1 MPIQYSQRRARRER
15 LLAALPEELRP
26 LVSLRNVESI
36 ARLPKPAL
44 ATLIQA
50 AGMGL
55 PSLPAALRLLSAQ
68 PDLTPEELILACQPG
83 APEPGDRDT
92 AEANEA
98 RSETPAAEERERKT
112 DRTRSEGEDD
122 EAVRLLADT
131 IRRCFPHVSPVSADS
146 LASVPPLADLRLLAA
161 GIRLALAA
169 ARGSEITSLIAEALL
184 REALAGLQ
192 DGQAAGC
199 LTRTLSDTQAP
210 IRIVPLN
217 WFKEVHPEC

>member
-1 MPIQYSQRRARRER
+1 MPIQYSQRRARREQ

-26 LVSLRNVESI
+26 LVSLRNVETVV
-36 ARLPKPAL
+36 RLPKPAL

-50 AGMGL
+50 AGLGL

-68 PDLTPEELILACQPG
+68 PDLTTEELILACQPG

-98 RSETPAAEERERKT
+98 RSETPAAGERERKT
-112 DRTRSEGEDD
+112 DLTRIEGEDD
-122 EAVRLLADT
+122 EAIQVLADT

-146 LASVPPLADLRLLAA
+146 LAGVPPLADLRMLAA

-169 ARGSEITSLIAEALL
+169 ARESEITSLVAEALL
-184 REALAGLQ
+184 RDGLAGLQ
-192 DGQAAGC
+192 KDQAAG
-199 LTRTLSDTQAP
+199 
-210 IRIVPLN
+210 
-217 WFKEVHPEC
+217 